1 MKNSSGQG
9 AYFNDFTKP
18 VRRIGK
24 LSMGMAMVF
33 AFIPAVYVA
42 VAYNCMATVGQILG
56 DMVLVWSAEL
66 VYYFVEPISYF
77 PTLGE
82 GGTYMTFL
90 SGNISGVHVP
100 ASAAAQDIAGIN
112 ALRVF
117 HDALA

>member
-1 MKNSSGQG
+1 MKNSSGQD

-66 VYYFVEPISYF
+66 VYNFVEPISYF

-90 SGNISGVHVP
+90 SGNISGVRVP